1 MKHIWYLFLCSS
13 FFISAMEQPQ
23 KVSKKITKESV
34 LLTMQEV
41 LQSESLIALEDQ
53 KKELERYIGLTSKEN
68 AILFFKTQIVLL
80 QEKIEKAQLRIEAQ
94 MKLLD
99 LSREG
104 RASVDS
110 FSEEYCDLLEDLQQ
124 DEWVLVKDIPK
135 E

>member
-1 MKHIWYLFLCSS
+1 
-13 FFISAMEQPQ
+13 
-23 KVSKKITKESV
+23 
-34 LLTMQEV
+34 
-41 LQSESLIALEDQ
+41 
-53 KKELERYIGLTSKEN
+53 
-68 AILFFKTQIVLL
+68 
-80 QEKIEKAQLRIEAQ
+80 